1 MIVRRS
7 GKQKIEMMGM
17 RSIAII
23 GCDRFL
29 GQRAGECESLP
40 DAVHEGSREVDRRKR
55 PIVERLLL
63 LLCDDHKAR
72 VLRGVGGGE
81 WE

>member
-1 MIVRRS
+1 M
-7 GKQKIEMMGM
+7 
-17 RSIAII
+17 
-23 GCDRFL
+23 
-29 GQRAGECESLP
+29 P